1 MKKALTVIAI
11 CVVCISC
18 NNKTGSYKKE
28 LNTEKEKFSYAIGK
42 DIGVQLAEFKD
53 ELDLAAVYQGIQ
65 DTLSKKNTLLSVDEA
80 RQVQSV
86 VFQRIQQKKTGEMQV
101 TGEKNKKE
109 SDDFLTKNKAEKGV
123 MTTASGL
130 QYVVLKEGTGPKPK
144 AEDKVKVHY
153 RGTLLDGK
161 EFDSSYKRGQP
172 AEFPVGGVIKGW
184 SEALQLMPVG
194 SKYKLFIPA
203 ALAYGDRGAGN
214 VIPPNSMLVFEV
226 ELLSIVK

>member
-1 MKKALTVIAI
+1 MKQALTVIAI
-11 CVVCISC
+11 CAVCISC
-18 NNKTGSYKKE
+18 NSKTDSYKKE

-53 ELDLAAVYQGIQ
+53 ELDLTAVYQGIQ
-65 DTLSKKNTLLSVDEA
+65 DTLSKKNTLLSAEEA

-86 VFQRIQQKKTGEMQV
+86 VFQRIQQKKMGEMQV

-109 SDDFLTKNKAEKGV
+109 AEEFLTKNKAEKGV

-130 QYVVLKEGTGPKPK
+130 QYIVVKEGTGPKPK

-153 RGTLLDGK
+153 KGTLLDGK
-161 EFDSSYKRGQP
+161 EFDSSYKRGEP

-203 ALAYGDRGAGN
+203 ALAYGDKGAGN

-226 ELLSIVK
+226 ELLNIVK